1 MQIKRSTI
9 VLLAI
14 LAVVVIWGVAENNGL
29 VKLEESTTSA
39 WSNVETAYQR
49 RADLIPNLVET
60 VKGYSKH
67 EQETLTAVIEARSKA
82 TSVTI
87 DASNMTEADLA
98 KFNEV
103 QQGVSGALKSLL
115 AVAESY
121 PDLKAESRFADLQS
135 QLEGTENRISEARR
149 VYNERVKEYNTK
161 IRTIPTNIIAS
172 LFGFTAKPYFAAEEG
187 ADKAPKVQF

>member
-14 LAVVVIWGVAENNGL
+14 LAVVVIWGVAANNGL
-29 VKLEESTTSA
+29 VKLEESTISA

>member
-14 LAVVVIWGVAENNGL
+14 LAVVVIWGVAANNGL

-115 AVAESY
+115 VVAESY

>member
-14 LAVVVIWGVAENNGL
+14 LAVVVIWGVAANNGL